1 MIEDLVTK
9 LLDDDHGINEGAFA
23 ELILYLDSVGESK
36 LLEKINNEA
45 EACDGRYY
53 YPLINYFGDE

>member
-23 ELILYLDSVGESK
+23 ELILYLDSIGENK

-45 EACDGRYY
+45 EACDGRFYF
-53 YPLINYFGDE
+53 PLKNLFEDE